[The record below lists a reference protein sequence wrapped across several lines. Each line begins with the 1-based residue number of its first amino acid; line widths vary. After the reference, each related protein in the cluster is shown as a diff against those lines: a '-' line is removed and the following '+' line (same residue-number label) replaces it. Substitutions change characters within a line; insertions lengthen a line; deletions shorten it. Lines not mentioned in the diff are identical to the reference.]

1 MSATA
6 VASTPNQSLRFYEA
20 TIGKKVIMAVTGC
33 ILFLF
38 VTGHLVGN
46 LQIYLGPEKLNNY
59 AVLLHGLGSALW
71 IIRLALLTT
80 VVLHIVVALQLW
92 LANRTARPMDYVKQG
107 WVQASLASR
116 TMIWTGALMAA
127 FIIYHLLHFTTGQ
140 AHPSFNHELDV
151 YSNIVN
157 GFRQIPAAVA
167 YIIAMVLLG
176 YHLSHGVWSMFQ
188 SVGVNHPRLTP
199 LLRKLAII
207 AAILIAAANISI
219 PVSVW
224 TGIIG

>member
-6 VASTPNQSLRFYEA
+6 VASDLNRSLKFYEA
-20 TIGKKVIMAVTGC
+20 TIGRKVIMAVTGC

-80 VVLHIVVALQLW
+80 VVLHVVVALQLW
-92 LANRTARPMDYVKQG
+92 LANRAARPMDYVKQG

-127 FIIYHLLHFTTGQ
+127 FITYHLLHFTTGQ

-151 YSNIVN
+151 YSNVVN
-157 GFRQIPAAVA
+157 GFRQIPAAIA
-167 YIIAMVLLG
+167 YIIAMALLG

-199 LLRKLAII
+199 LLQKLAII

-219 PVSVW
+219 PVSIW